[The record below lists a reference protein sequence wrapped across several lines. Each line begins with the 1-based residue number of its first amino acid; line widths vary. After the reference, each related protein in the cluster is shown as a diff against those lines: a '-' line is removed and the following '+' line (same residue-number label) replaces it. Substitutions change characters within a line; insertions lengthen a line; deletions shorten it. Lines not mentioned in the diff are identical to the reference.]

1 MLRRA
6 FAETAREPEL
16 VAEAAKSGNTVVYVP
31 PEEITDLLR
40 ASYATDPALVTKLQA
55 AFLGK
60 Y

>member
-6 FAETAREPEL
+6 FADAARDPDL
-16 VAEAAKSGNTVVYVP
+16 VAEAVKSGNTVVYVP
-31 PEEITDLLR
+31 PEEITELLR
-40 ASYATDPALVTKLQA
+40 ASYATAPALVTKLQA